1 MVDILKGTTF
11 KENLSITFKKLLAE
25 VIMSAIIFDHDLTM
39 RALIE
44 LNYANDF
51 FNLVLSD
58 KLIFRSHYE
67 RKLFVFSLSKLVFM
81 YESQ

>member
-11 KENLSITFKKLLAE
+11 TQNLSITFRKLLAE
-25 VIMSAIIFDHDLTM
+25 VILSAIIFDHDLTM
-39 RALIE
+39 RALTE

-51 FNLVLSD
+51 FKLVLSD
-58 KLIFRSHYE
+58 KLIFRSYYE

-81 YESQ
+81 YES

>member
-11 KENLSITFKKLLAE
+11 TQNLSITFRNLLAE
-25 VIMSAIIFDHDLTM
+25 VILSAIIFDHDLTM
-39 RALIE
+39 RALTE

-51 FNLVLSD
+51 FKLVLSD
-58 KLIFRSHYE
+58 KLIFRSYYE

-81 YESQ
+81 YES